1 MLNIL
6 EMMKQYFAHH
16 IIFSAGLLLIV
27 GYIFGQLAEKIK
39 LPTITGYILAGVF
52 IGSSGLK
59 LIRHENMEILYILSE
74 ITLSFIAV
82 IIGGEFSFYKL
93 KLYGKKILILTL
105 TQMFLT
111 FFLVSFGLLAI
122 GFSNYIAFVLGAISA
137 ATAPAATVVIVE
149 KLKARGKFVDYLYG
163 IVALDDAGTVIL
175 FSIAFAISGSMMG
188 DVQVSISH
196 SVIHAFKEII
206 ISIILGAVSGL
217 VIHFVTIKKRNLN
230 EIKIISLGIIFITTS
245 IAISLHLSPLI
256 ANMALGMLIINMN
269 KKNARILFSFEPM
282 TPPLYAIFFAIAGAE
297 LDISVFADPIIL
309 LAGIVYIVLRFAG
322 KYFGIFISGFALR
335 IDKNVRNYL
344 GLSLLPQAGVAIGLM
359 LFVQASPI
367 IQQTTP
373 EIQNEIAQMTNII
386 LMSVF
391 VNEVIGPPLSKFA
404 ILKNLK
410 RRK

>member
-1 MLNIL
+1 MLDIL
-6 EMMKQYFAHH
+6 QMMKQYFAHH

-39 LPTITGYILAGVF
+39 LPTITGYILAGVV
-52 IGSSGLK
+52 IGNSGLK
-59 LIRHENMEILYILSE
+59 LIRHENMELLYILSE
-74 ITLSFIAV
+74 VTLSFIAV

-93 KLYGKKILILTL
+93 KLYGKRIMLLTL
-105 TQMFLT
+105 SQMFLT
-111 FFLVSFGLLAI
+111 FILVSLGLLAI

-175 FSIAFAISGSMMG
+175 FSVVFAVSSSMMG
-188 DVQVSISH
+188 NVHVEITHSIL
-196 SVIHAFKEII
+196 HAFKEIFYSLLI
-206 ISIILGAVSGL
+206 GAVSGL
-217 VIHFVTIKKRNLN
+217 IIHFVTIKKHNLN
-230 EIKIISLGIIFITTS
+230 EIKIISLGLIFITTS
-245 IAISLHLSPLI
+245 VAISLHLSPLI
-256 ANMALGMLIINMN
+256 ANMTLGMLLINMN
-269 KKNARILFSFEPM
+269 KKNARILFAFEPM

-297 LDISVFADPIIL
+297 LNVSVFTDPIIL
-309 LAGIVYIVLRFAG
+309 LSGLVYIIFRFLG
-322 KYFGIFISGFALR
+322 KYFGIYLTGSVLKIE
-335 IDKNVRNYL
+335 KNVKKYL

-367 IQQTTP
+367 VLQSSV
-373 EIQNEIAQMTNII
+373 ELQNEIAEMTNII

-391 VNEVIGPPLSKFA
+391 VNEVIGPPLTKFA

-410 RRK
+410 RRS

>member
-39 LPTITGYILAGVF
+39 LPTITGYILAGVV
-52 IGSSGLK
+52 IGSSGLQ

-93 KLYGKKILILTL
+93 KLYGKNILLLTL
-105 TQMFLT
+105 AQMFLT

-122 GFSNYIAFVLGAISA
+122 GFSNYVAFVLGAISA

-175 FSIAFAISGSMMG
+175 FSIVFAISGSMMG
-188 DVQVSISH
+188 DVQINISH
-196 SVIHAFKEII
+196 SFVHAFKEII
-206 ISIILGAVSGL
+206 LSIFIGAVSGFI
-217 VIHFVTIKKRNLN
+217 IHFVTIKKHNLN

-256 ANMALGMLIINMN
+256 ANMTLGMLIINMN

-297 LDISVFADPIIL
+297 LNIAVFTDPVIL
-309 LAGIVYIVLRFAG
+309 LAGFVYITLRFVG
-322 KYFGIFISGFALR
+322 KYFGIFVSGAALK
-335 IDKNVRNYL
+335 IDKNIRNYL

-367 IQQTTP
+367 VQQASA
-373 EIQNEIAQMTNII
+373 EVQSEIAQMTNII

-404 ILKNLK
+404 IMKNLK
-410 RRK
+410 RR

>member
-39 LPTITGYILAGVF
+39 LPTITGYILAGVV

-59 LIRHENMEILYILSE
+59 LIRHENMEMLYILSE

-82 IIGGEFSFYKL
+82 IIGGEFSFFKL
-93 KLYGKKILILTL
+93 KLYGKKILLLTL
-105 TQMFLT
+105 SQMFLT

-175 FSIAFAISGSMMG
+175 FSVAFAISGSMIG
-188 DVQVSISH
+188 DVQVNISH
-196 SVIHAFKEII
+196 SIIHAFKEIVISVI
-206 ISIILGAVSGL
+206 IGAISGL
-217 VIHFVTIKKRNLN
+217 IIHFVTIKKRNLN

-256 ANMALGMLIINMN
+256 ANMALGMLLINMN

-297 LDISVFADPIIL
+297 LNIAIFTDPVIL
-309 LAGIVYIVLRFAG
+309 LAGFVYITLRFAG
-322 KYFGIFISGFALR
+322 KYFGIFLSGAALK

-367 IQQTTP
+367 VLQASAKIQ
-373 EIQNEIAQMTNII
+373 IEIAQMTNII

-391 VNEVIGPPLSKFA
+391 INEIIGPPLSKFA
-404 ILKNLK
+404 IIKNLK